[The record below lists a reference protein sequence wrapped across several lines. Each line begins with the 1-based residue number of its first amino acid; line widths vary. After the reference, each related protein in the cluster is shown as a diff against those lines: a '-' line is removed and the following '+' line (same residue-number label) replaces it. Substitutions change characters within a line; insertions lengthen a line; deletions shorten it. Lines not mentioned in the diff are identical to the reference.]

1 MDISLNFTDEIMNE
15 ILDEFLDDYFWEDSE
30 SCIESLYEE
39 DFDLIADNMELEEL
53 EKIEKELK
61 QVEKD

>member
-15 ILDEFLDDYFWEDSE
+15 ILDDFLYDDSWEDSE

-39 DFDLIADNMELEEL
+39 DVELIADNMELEEL
-53 EKIEKELK
+53 EKIEKDL
-61 QVEKD
+61 